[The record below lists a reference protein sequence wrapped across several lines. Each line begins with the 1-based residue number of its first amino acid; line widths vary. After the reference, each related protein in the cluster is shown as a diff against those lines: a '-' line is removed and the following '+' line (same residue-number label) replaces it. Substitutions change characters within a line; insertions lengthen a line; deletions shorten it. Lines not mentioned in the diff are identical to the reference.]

1 MLAWNTDYYCLHEFY
16 LELVI
21 NIAYI
26 NENVN
31 SSRIAIHSNK
41 FPIFVRK
48 LGIRIPN
55 P

>member
-1 MLAWNTDYYCLHEFY
+1 MLAWNIDSSNFYEFY
-16 LELVI
+16 LELTT

-26 NENVN
+26 GKDVN
-31 SSRIAIHSNK
+31 SIRIAIYNSK